1 MDGKFQDAINITKYI
16 SFVLLPSLST
26 FVGAVGMAINFEYT
40 TLVITIMSA
49 LSVLLGQLTGSIPV
63 KKPSVEVSKDD

>member
-1 MDGKFQDAINITKYI
+1 MNEKFQDAINITKYI